1 MITAQSEIVIDS
13 FAGGG
18 GASTGIE
25 MALRAME
32 ASGVD
37 VPSTD
42 VTIAINHNGA
52 ALAMHEAIHPS
63 TVHMEADIWTVD
75 PMVTTKG
82 RPVGL
87 LWASPDCR
95 HFSSAK
101 GGAPV
106 SDSVRGL
113 AWSIGHWAEMVQPRM
128 IFLENVPEFLTWGP
142 LIVGPKGHLVP
153 DAEKAGSHFKEWIKR
168 FKALGYRVDWKILRA
183 CDYGTPTIRKR
194 FYIIMRR
201 DGQKIVWPAPTHGDP
216 KSEAVQSGKLLPW
229 RTAAD
234 IIDWDRPC
242 PSILMTKD
250 EAAEFKAETGIKVVR
265 PLADNTMARIAAGM
279 KRYVLENANPFIVT
293 CNHSGHGF
301 RGQGL
306 DDPFSTVTGARDAHG
321 LVSPYLVSYYGP
333 REDGVA
339 DRAGA
344 INAPLSTVTT
354 LPRHGLIM
362 PILAQVN
369 NDSRRIGGVNPG
381 RRVDE
386 PLATITGAGA
396 QAMPVTA
403 TVVLPPL
410 TEDQMAGALKVA
422 AFLRAH
428 GAWDDREF
436 VTVGDY
442 VIVDIGMRM
451 LTPRELARAQG
462 FPEDYQLAVPYKGGK
477 LSESDQRHKIGNSV
491 CPPVAAA
498 LVGANYRP
506 EVRIHAGN
514 DQGWLFAPSEE
525 VAA

>member
-1 MITAQSEIVIDS
+1 MITAQAEIVIDS

-32 ASGVD
+32 ASGLD

-52 ALAMHEAIHPS
+52 ALAMHEANHPS
-63 TVHMEADIWTVD
+63 TIHMEADIWTVD
-75 PMVTTKG
+75 PLVTTKG

-128 IFLENVPEFLTWGP
+128 IFLENVPEFITWGP
-142 LIVGPKGHLVP
+142 LVVGPKGHLVP

-168 FKALGYRVDWKILRA
+168 FKKLGYRVEWKKLRA
-183 CDYGTPTIRKR
+183 CDYGAPTIRKR
-194 FYIIMRR
+194 LYIIMRC
-201 DGQKIVWPAPTHGDP
+201 DGEKIVWPEPTHGDP
-216 KSEAVQSGKLLPW
+216 KSEAVRTGKLLPW

-242 PSILMTKD
+242 PSILMSKD
-250 EAAEFKAETGIKVVR
+250 EAKAFKSETGIKIVR
-265 PLADNTMARIAAGM
+265 PLADNTMARIAAGL
-279 KRYVLENANPFIVT
+279 KRYVLENPAPFVVT
-293 CNHSGHGF
+293 CNHSGDSFGG
-301 RGQGL
+301 RSL

-321 LVSPYLVSYYGP
+321 LVAPYLVSYYGP
-333 REDGVA
+333 REDGIV

-344 INAPLSTVTT
+344 VNAPLSTVTT
-354 LPRHGLIM
+354 MPRHGLIM
-362 PILAQVN
+362 PTLFPFMTAHYGS
-369 NDSRRIGGVNPG
+369 DIGSPADAPLRTVTGIPKVEPVVSTGV
-381 RRVDE
+381 
-386 PLATITGAGA
+386 
-396 QAMPVTA
+396 Q
-403 TVVLPPL
+403 PPL
-410 TEDQMAGALKVA
+410 TEQQMISAKKVTE
-422 AFLRAH
+422 FLRAH
-428 GAWDDREF
+428 GAWNGGEF

-462 FPEDYQLAVPYKGGK
+462 FPEDYKLAVPYKGGT
-477 LSESDQRHKIGNSV
+477 LSDSDQRHKIGNSV

-498 LVGANYRP
+498 LVGANYQP

-514 DQGWLFAPSEE
+514 DQGWLFAQAKEE
-525 VAA
+525 AA